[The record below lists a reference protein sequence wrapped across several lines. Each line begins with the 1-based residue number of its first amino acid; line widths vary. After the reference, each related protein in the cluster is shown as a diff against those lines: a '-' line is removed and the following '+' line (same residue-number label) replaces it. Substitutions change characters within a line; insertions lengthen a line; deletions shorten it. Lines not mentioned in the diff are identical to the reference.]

1 MSASNASRPSGDTW
15 HSLPQTRLIAYRS
28 LLIVFSQVCM
38 VVVTYYCA
46 FLLASNG
53 SLPPDSRHLFLV
65 TLPAALLIKLPIFY
79 RFGLMSG
86 WWRYAG
92 MSDLLDITLASLCS
106 SGLLYVLLV
115 RMLRLQDYHTTV
127 LIIDFVL
134 SILLIGGARLVV
146 RAYTEFALRGRS
158 PQKNTLVVGAG
169 SAGSSVVRQ
178 LLNNPDLG
186 YRPVGFVDDNPTK
199 KGLRIHG
206 VKVLGTTASLK
217 RLLSQN
223 RVECVLIA
231 APSGKGGLVERVI
244 AKCRASQVEFKIL
257 PRLSDMINGSGHF
270 GQVRSV
276 RVEDLLGRKPVQL
289 DLEKI
294 RGQLQNKAALI
305 TGAAGSIGSELARQ
319 IASFRPSKLI
329 LFERSENDLFKLSNE
344 LSAKFP
350 HIQHQP
356 VVGDILDVGVLRD
369 VFSRYHP
376 GSVFH
381 AAAYKHVPMM
391 ENNCFQ
397 AVTNNVFGTYNV
409 ALVSTQ
415 YDVEN
420 FVMISSDKAV
430 NPTNIMGVTKR
441 IAELIILG
449 LQNRQTRFM
458 AVRFGNVLG
467 SNGSVLPTFQQQI
480 ATGGPVTVTHPQAE
494 RFFMTIPEAVQL
506 VLQASSMGQG
516 GEIFVLNMGDP
527 VKIVDLAQTLIRLS
541 GMVPGRDI
549 KIAFTGLRPGEKL
562 YEELM
567 FEGEGLKPTR
577 HEEIRVL
584 DCGTVNF
591 SQVRGWLDELSA
603 LVESR
608 NVSGLVRCI
617 TSIVPEYTPSPEI
630 LSRCEVDR
638 HDHALRYMRGRAT
651 LDSAVFAD
659 VRPQDA
665 A

>member
-1 MSASNASRPSGDTW
+1 MLASNIPQRSEDAR
-15 HSLPQTRLIAYRS
+15 HNLPQIRLLAYRS
-28 LLIVFSQVCM
+28 LLIVFSQVCLTAA
-38 VVVTYYCA
+38 TYYCA
-46 FLLASNG
+46 FLLANDC
-53 SLPPDSRHLFLV
+53 SLSPAASHLFAV
-65 TLPAALLIKLPIFY
+65 TLPAVLLIKLPVFY

-86 WWRYAG
+86 WWRYVG
-92 MSDLLDITLASLCS
+92 MSDLLDITMASICS
-106 SGLLYVLLV
+106 SGLLYVLLH
-115 RMLRLQDYHTTV
+115 LLALQGYRPAV

-134 SILLIGGARLVV
+134 TIVLIGGARFVV

-158 PQKNTLVVGAG
+158 SQKNTLIVGAG

-178 LLNNPDLG
+178 LQKNPDLG
-186 YRPVGFVDDNPTK
+186 YRPIGFVDDNPTK
-199 KGLRIHG
+199 KGVRIHG
-206 VKVLGTTASLK
+206 VKVLGTTTTLK
-217 RLLSQN
+217 KLLAQYSI
-223 RVECVLIA
+223 ECVLIA
-231 APSGKGGLVERVI
+231 APSAKGELVEKVV
-244 AKCRASQVEFKIL
+244 AKCRASDVEFKIL
-257 PRLSDMINGSGHF
+257 PPLSEMINGSGYF
-270 GQVRSV
+270 RQVRNVS
-276 RVEDLLGRKPVQL
+276 VEDLLGRKPVQL
-289 DLEKI
+289 DLENI
-294 RGQLQNKAALI
+294 RGQLQNKTALI

-319 IASFRPSKLI
+319 IARFRPSRLI

-350 HIQHQP
+350 EIQHVP

-369 VFSRYHP
+369 VFSRFHP

-391 ENNCFQ
+391 EDHCFQ

-480 ATGGPVTVTHPQAE
+480 ANGGPVTVTHPQAK

-506 VLQASSMGQG
+506 VLQASSMGLG
-516 GEIFVLNMGDP
+516 GEIFVLNMGEP
-527 VKIVDLAQTLIRLS
+527 VRIVDLAQTLIRLS
-541 GMVPGRDI
+541 GMVPGKDI
-549 KIAFTGLRPGEKL
+549 KIVFTGLRPGEKL

-567 FEGEGLKPTR
+567 FEGEGLKHTR
-577 HEEIRVL
+577 HNEIRVL

-591 SQVRGWLDELSA
+591 MQVRGWLDELSA

-617 TSIVPEYTPSPEI
+617 MSIVPEYTPSPEI

-638 HDHALRYMRGRAT
+638 HDQALRYMRDRAT
-651 LDSAVFAD
+651 LGSRAFAD
-659 VRPQDA
+659 VRAQDVA
-665 A
+665 